1 MTKEERKQYN
11 QWYYNAKKDKWKE
24 YSRKK
29 EGNFVYY
36 FKVGRKVLYVGNT
49 TNLNRFNHHFCCNHE
64 LLEEI
69 LDKDY
74 KIYVADLGD
83 LNDFERYY
91 IEKCLIKELNPLLN
105 VLQKNNDYSIS
116 NRSIKSERKNE
127 LKEIT
132 KKLTWEIWE

>member
-1 MTKEERKQYN
+1 MTKEERRQYN
-11 QWYYNAKKDKWKE
+11 QWYYNAKKDKWKQ
-24 YSRKK
+24 YNKKK

-36 FKVGRKVLYVGNT
+36 FKVKKKVLYVGNT
-49 TNLNRFNHHFCCNHE
+49 TNLNRFNHHFCCNQE

-83 LNDFERYY
+83 LKDFERYY

-116 NRSIKSERKNE
+116 NRSISKERKNE
-127 LKEIT
+127 LKEIS
-132 KKLTWEIWE
+132 KNLEWEVWE